1 MDAAL
6 ARTRL
11 DAEVKSLCGL
21 ADDWPD
27 VELMRV
33 DGATILLYMW
43 GSGGRKFLLRI
54 SCGADYPMDPPSYA
68 FLDPHTGD
76 DAGVE
81 CWPEDGNTAFKTD
94 ENPPW
99 MCVAGTLE
107 YRQHHP
113 DHRFDPNVHSICQT
127 VAHISRRIK

>member
-11 DAEVKSLCGL
+11 DAEVQGL
-21 ADDWPD
+21 RRLVDDWQD
-27 VELMRV
+27 LERMRV
-33 DGATILLYMW
+33 DGAIIFVHMT
-43 GSGGRKFLLRI
+43 GRGGRKFLLRI
-54 SCGADYPMDPPSYA
+54 SCGADYPMNPPSYA
-68 FLDPHTGD
+68 FLDPSTGD

-81 CWPEDGNTAFKTD
+81 CWPEDGNEAFKTY

-107 YRQHHP
+107 YMQHHP

-127 VAHISRRIK
+127 VAQISRRIK

>member
-11 DAEVKSLCGL
+11 DAEVQGL
-21 ADDWPD
+21 RRLVDDWQD
-27 VELMRV
+27 LERMRV
-33 DGATILLYMW
+33 DGAIIFVHMT
-43 GSGGRKFLLRI
+43 GRGGRKFLLRI
-54 SCGADYPMDPPSYA
+54 SCGTDYPMNPPSYA
-68 FLDPHTGD
+68 FLDPSTGD

-81 CWPEDGNTAFKTD
+81 CWPEDGNEAFKTY

-107 YRQHHP
+107 YMQHHP

-127 VAHISRRIK
+127 VAQISRRIK